1 MQLNPKARTRRNRT
15 KVKGWRYA
23 ESVIE
28 HVFFDYMGSGH
39 INTQDTKYVLAGHDS
54 YL

>member
-1 MQLNPKARTRRNRT
+1 MQLNPKARTRRN
-15 KVKGWRYA
+15 KIKGWRCA

-28 HVFFDYMGSGH
+28 RVLIDYMGSGH
-39 INTQDTKYVLAGHDS
+39 IYTRDTKYVLAGHDS